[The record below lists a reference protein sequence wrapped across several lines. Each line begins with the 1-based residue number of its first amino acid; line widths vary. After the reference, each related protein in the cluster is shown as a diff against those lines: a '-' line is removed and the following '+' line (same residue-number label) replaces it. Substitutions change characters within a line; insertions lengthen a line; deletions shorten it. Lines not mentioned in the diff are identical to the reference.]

1 LSPIN
6 GKAKV
11 GVVGYGIIGKRV
23 ADAVNAQSDMELIG
37 VADIISD
44 VRLRIAVERGYPIYC
59 SVSDFAPKMK
69 AAGYEIVG
77 FLEDLVKKV
86 DIIVDC
92 TPSGVPRQNIPL
104 YQKYGIKV
112 IVQGGEK
119 HSLTNR
125 SFSSFSNYTE
135 NLGVDQTRVVS
146 CNTTA
151 LTRIVASLDHKFGVK
166 EAFVALARRAGDPT
180 RTNRG
185 PINAVTPVLG
195 ISHHGPD
202 LVSVMPKMNDKI
214 YSLAIAGSWTLS
226 HVHMLKVTMESVP
239 LRDEV
244 IEFFKAIPRIL
255 IEPGRQGLY
264 DSAQLVEYFRDLG
277 RPRYDRPEV
286 FIWEETLNLD
296 SQQNLYLIYDVHMES
311 IPIPENIDAI
321 RAVLE
326 METDVG
332 RCMKQTDEALGI
344 QRSGNYETEFLTG
357 IFSPKID
364 LQAAESVATNSKA

>member
-1 LSPIN
+1 MSPIN

-23 ADAVNAQSDMELIG
+23 ADAVAAQSDMELIG

-44 VRLRIAVERGYPIYC
+44 VRLRIAAERGFSIYC
-59 SVSDFAPKMK
+59 SVPDFAPKMK

-77 FLEDLVKKV
+77 FLDDLVKEV
-86 DIIVDC
+86 DVIVDC
-92 TPSGVPRQNIPL
+92 TPSGVPRKNLPL
-104 YQKYGIKV
+104 YQKHGVKV
-112 IVQGGEK
+112 IVEGGEK

-125 SFSSFSNYTE
+125 SFSSFSNYAE
-135 NLGVDQTRVVS
+135 NLGVDLTRVVS

-151 LTRIVASLDHKFGVK
+151 LARIVASLAHKFGVTD
-166 EAFVALARRAGDPT
+166 AFVALARRGGDPT

-185 PINAVTPVLG
+185 PINAITPVLG
-195 ISHHGPD
+195 VSHHGPD
-202 LVSVMPKMNDKI
+202 LVTVMPQMKDRI

-226 HVHMLKVTMESVP
+226 HVHMLKVSLEAEP
-239 LRDEV
+239 KLEEV
-244 IEFFKAIPRIL
+244 VNHFKNTPRIL
-255 IEPGRQGLY
+255 IELGRQGLY
-264 DSAQLVEYFRDLG
+264 DSAQLVEYYRDLG

-286 FIWEETLNLD
+286 FIWQETLNLD
-296 SQQNLYLIYDVHMES
+296 SRQNLYMIYDVHMES

-332 RCMKQTDEALGI
+332 RCIKQTDDALGI
-344 QRSGNYETEFLTG
+344 QRSGSYNPEFLNE
-357 IFSPKID
+357 IFS
-364 LQAAESVATNSKA
+364 S